1 MWYIYGAL
9 FYAFVFVISLVLTI
23 EDIDGELIAGISVA
37 GFLAMF
43 IWPVGLV
50 ILGAL
55 GVAFTLKKMFKKGD

>member
-9 FYAFVFVISLVLTI
+9 FYAFVFVVSLVL
-23 EDIDGELIAGISVA
+23 EIDNIDSELIAEICLA

-50 ILGAL
+50 VLAAL

>member
-9 FYAFVFVISLVLTI
+9 FYAFVFVISLILSI
-23 EDIDGELIAGISVA
+23 DELDSESIDGICVA

>member
-9 FYAFVFVISLVLTI
+9 FYAFVFVVSLVLS
-23 EDIDGELIAGISVA
+23 IDELDSELIAGICVA